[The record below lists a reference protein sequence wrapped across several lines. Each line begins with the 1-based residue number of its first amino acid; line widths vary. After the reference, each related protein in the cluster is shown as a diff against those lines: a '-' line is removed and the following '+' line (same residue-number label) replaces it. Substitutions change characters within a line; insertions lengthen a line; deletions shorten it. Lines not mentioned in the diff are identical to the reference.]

1 MYQKSQDSEPTTLN
15 DDDDMQP
22 NSACSRLGGNTKWLQ
37 PLWKAVWQFLTKLNV
52 LRHSGSPIAWYLP
65 KGGEN
70 LYPHINPCMDVYT
83 YFFQTWK
90 QLKMSFSR

>member
-1 MYQKSQDSEPTTLN
+1 MMTCSQIVRARGWVGTQNGTAAAEGSL
-15 DDDDMQP
+15 
-22 NSACSRLGGNTKWLQ
+22 
-37 PLWKAVWQFLTKLNV
+37 AVSYKTNI
-52 LRHSGSPIAWYLP
+52 LRQSGSPIAWYLP